1 MWWKQKKFELYI
13 QPKCDKN
20 TTVVYTTVAKLP
32 LDSVYT
38 TVVLLSQDEAEKQYD
53 KKTTYYCKNTI
64 VTKYAGW

>member
-1 MWWKQKKFELYI
+1 LYI

-53 KKTTYYCKNTI
+53 KKTITI
-64 VTKYAGW
+64 AKIQ